1 MTFLLMVTRLIWIN
15 TKTTAILRS
24 SMIMGDKTLLRFHR
38 VDKNREILSRGLLIR
53 INKQLRKEKHLSS
66 LTQEPA
72 LIVCSTTMEDQSTNH
87 HLNSHRGLLLGTSNK
102 SVRAQAKRCLTTQ

>member
-1 MTFLLMVTRLIWIN
+1 MPFLLMVTRLIWIN
-15 TKTTAILRS
+15 TKTTVILRS
-24 SMIMGDKTLLRFHR
+24 SMIMGDKTLLRFHK
-38 VDKNREILSRGLLIR
+38 VDKNREILSKGLQIR

-72 LIVCSTTMEDQSTNH
+72 LIVCLTIMEGQSTNH

-102 SVRAQAKRCLTTQ
+102 SVRAQAKRCLTPQ

>member
-15 TKTTAILRS
+15 TKTTVILRS

-53 INKQLRKEKHLSS
+53 INKRLRKEKHLSS
-66 LTQEPA
+66 LTREPA
-72 LIVCSTTMEDQSTNH
+72 LIVCLTIMEDQSTNH
-87 HLNSHRGLLLGTSNK
+87 HLSSHRGLLLGTSNK
-102 SVRAQAKRCLTTQ
+102 SVRAQVKRCLTTK